1 MMVKTAR
8 KDVKFDKRA
17 AKYDDEFEGKISQ
30 KVYQLVMESVE
41 LNSGDKILDKTTPR
55 LLQSH
60 TLKNAVKPP
69 FLVGFFISGVSAA

>member
-8 KDVKFDKRA
+8 KDVKFGKRA

-41 LNSGDKILDKTTPR
+41 LNSGDKILDMGCGTGTILYR
-55 LLQSH
+55 LNNLY
-60 TLKNAVKPP
+60 NIE
-69 FLVGFFISGVSAA
+69 GYGIDI